1 MYDNYIALDWANS
14 NMAVARLSKE
24 SERIHCN
31 ETRSS
36 VEDLRFY
43 LDNLR
48 GSKILTFEE
57 TTTAQWLYTEL
68 KESVDEILVCDP
80 YRNKLLSEGAKT
92 DKIDSIKL
100 VQLLRANLLKPVYHS
115 GEVFVEIRK
124 LVSGYNDLVQ
134 EGVRLKNQRSA
145 IFRAEGKPDID
156 VKVNSTFGNIIL
168 NSIEKRIELY
178 EEEKEALGKEFE
190 KVVKKHSLVRL
201 IDEIPGIGP
210 IGAVKTASI
219 VVSMDRFPHR
229 NNFLSYCGLVKLS
242 RMSGGKCYGQKL
254 ARHRRDLKAVFKTA
268 ALSVVKN
275 ENEFRNY
282 YQWLMKHKNYSE
294 RNARHAVAR
303 KIAITVFGVMK
314 CKKHYNQ
321 LNLGVF
327 KDNIFKNS

>member
-24 SERIHCN
+24 SERMHCN

-68 KESVDEILVCDP
+68 KGSVDEILVCDP

-115 GEVFVEIRK
+115 GEVFLEIRK

-145 IFRAEGKPDID
+145 IFRAEGKADID
-156 VKVNSTFGNIIL
+156 VKASSAFGNIIL
-168 NSIEKRIELY
+168 SSIEKRIELY
-178 EEEKEALGKEFE
+178 EKEKESLGKEFE
-190 KVVKKHSLVRL
+190 KVVKKHSMVRL
-201 IDEIPGIGP
+201 LDEIPGIGP
-210 IGAVKTASI
+210 IGAVKVASI
-219 VVSMDRFPHR
+219 VVNIDRFPHR
-229 NNFLSYCGLVKLS
+229 NNFLSYCGLVKLI
-242 RMSGGKCYGQKL
+242 RMSGGRSYGEKL

-282 YQWLMKHKNYSE
+282 YEWLMKNRNYSE